1 MVPNDEYL
9 GVEIAYALPESQVL
23 IVIEVIP
30 GTTAQEAIEDS
41 GILQRFPQIDLSSQ
55 KIGIFGKVVEL
66 NRVLKSGDRVEIY
79 RALIAEPKD
88 ARRRRAKK
96 QS

>member
-1 MVPNDEYL
+1 MAPNDEYL

>member
-1 MVPNDEYL
+1 MGPNDEYL

>member
-41 GILQRFPQIDLSSQ
+41 GILQRFPHIDLSSQ

>member
-1 MVPNDEYL
+1 MAPNDEYL

-41 GILQRFPQIDLSSQ
+41 GILQRFPHIDLSSQ